1 MDNQKVSLFRQ
12 KNRWGATV
20 LSIVL
25 CVVLLIPALTAAV
38 MSPQILMFIPVLVL
52 ALLGFAGPVSAVF
65 FSALCV
71 ALGALLLGLLGGVCT
86 ALFVVPVVA
95 ASAVAVERRVPFTM
109 SVGVCAGTMF
119 LSMAV
124 IMAILSAAAG
134 MDIVSAI
141 SELLRQSFG
150 MLGSMA
156 DPVLAG
162 FAQFGVIAAPEGVDL
177 SAVLSGG
184 LLEAQDRAQM
194 VNSLIYFIDS
204 GLRYELPA
212 QMVTGS
218 LAVGL
223 LGQAALRRGV
233 LRQGVAVPYLPLR
246 TWHLP
251 KGWGRVLGVTLA
263 AFYLGAMLLPDRM
276 TGAFYVFSSVFDEVF
291 MLQGIAAV
299 CYVLHRR
306 GSARVWQGVVFVAG
320 YFLVGTVAVVLGIAD
335 QAFDFTHRR
344 AELDREDNPYDP
356 FNVHKRQ
363 G

>member
-1 MDNQKVSLFRQ
+1 MENQKVSLFRQ

-25 CVVLLIPALTAAV
+25 CVVLLIPAMTAAV

-52 ALLGFAGPVSAVF
+52 ALLGFVGPVSAVF
-65 FSALCV
+65 CSALCV
-71 ALGALLLGLLGGVCT
+71 ALGFLLLDVLGGLCA
-86 ALFVVPVVA
+86 ALFLVPAVI
-95 ASAVAVERRVPFTM
+95 ASAVTVERRMPFTM
-109 SVGVCAGTMF
+109 SVGVCGGTMF
-119 LSMAV
+119 VSMAV

-134 MDIVSAI
+134 TDIVSAI
-141 SELLRQSFG
+141 SGLLRQSFE
-150 MLGSMA
+150 MLGDMA
-156 DPVLAG
+156 DPVLAA
-162 FAQFGVIAAPEGVDL
+162 FAQMGVISAPEGVDL
-177 SAVLSGG
+177 AAVLSGA
-184 LLEAQDRAQM
+184 LLEAQDRAQL

-233 LRQGVAVPYLPLR
+233 LRRGTQVPYLPLR
-246 TWHLP
+246 TWRLP

-263 AFYLGAMLLPDRM
+263 AFYLGAMLLPERM
-276 TGAFYVFSSVFDEVF
+276 TSAFYVFGSVFDEIF

-306 GSARVWQGVVFVAG
+306 GMTRVWQGVVFVAG
-320 YFLVGTVAVVLGIAD
+320 YFLVGTVAIVLGIAD

-344 AELDREDNPYDP
+344 AELDKADNPYDP
-356 FNVHKRQ
+356 FNARKRQ